1 MKQVEEAT
9 SSSETKAQVEFK
21 LAICYAGSRDIV
33 LATRRLCEKA
43 KAGLIEPDAVDE
55 ALFDQELSTR
65 GTPPPD
71 FCIRT
76 GGHLRLSDCLTW
88 QFANTELYFTD
99 IYGPEFTEDEFLK
112 AMRSYQQ
119 RVRNFGK

>member
-1 MKQVEEAT
+1 MEI
-9 SSSETKAQVEFK
+9 KAPHVEFK
-21 LAICYAGSRDIV
+21 LAIAYAGTRDIV

-43 KAGLIEPDAVDE
+43 KAGLIEPGAIDE

-76 GGHLRLSDCLTW
+76 GGQIRLSGYLTW
-88 QFANTELYFTD
+88 QFANIELYFTD

-112 AMRSYQQ
+112 AIKSRT
-119 RVRNFGK
+119 NKN